1 MPSLQLIAVLG
12 SALSVVWPRGSRASL
27 VPSRPASGEWMSVNI
42 APSSGTERSI
52 REVRRNFVA
61 ADVSLV
67 VLGVDHDGINDFARA
82 VGWAT
87 CESNMQSYEVASDV
101 STDTGDR

>member
-1 MPSLQLIAVLG
+1 MHQ
-12 SALSVVWPRGSRASL
+12 ALAQIDPF
-27 VPSRPASGEWMSVNI
+27 EK
-42 APSSGTERSI
+42 
-52 REVRRNFVA
+52 VRRNFVA

-67 VLGVDHDGINDFARA
+67 ALGVDRDGINDFAPA

-101 STDTGDR
+101 STDTGDK

>member
-1 MPSLQLIAVLG
+1 MPSLQLVAVLG

-52 REVRRNFVA
+52 RESPAELVA

-67 VLGVDHDGINDFARA
+67 TLGADRDGINILPPA
-82 VGWAT
+82 VG
-87 CESNMQSYEVASDV
+87 
-101 STDTGDR
+101 RK